1 MSVFRTITFLVMIIV
16 SFSACNSKE
25 EPYEVL
31 ITNKEAQISDMVIG
45 IHLDSV
51 SGSFYKIKG
60 LTPENEY
67 YFFNPVNLSVYL
79 YDLTDS
85 INEIKKRI
93 RIPLDASINFR
104 NVDDIY
110 YHSQDSIFVYD
121 NSNEEGSNPDLFL
134 LNGEGDIINS
144 FKVFDLSQGDP
155 IRIPK
160 MNVFNGRTMIF
171 HKGNMYF
178 SALPIHSTAS
188 NRSAPIV
195 KYSLAKGERS
205 FIGEFEIKPTDPNHY
220 VQFTMNGFFD
230 FNPKTEMIFLSF
242 AYDSDLYAYDIQ
254 SDEWMSL
261 RFETD
266 LFSRPDGISAGGEV
280 VTYIQEN
287 TWFMYLMVDPRDNT
301 VLRELSVPNDAPL
314 PEDFDRD
321 TMYPPPSFN
330 QWLFKIDP
338 STGDYSR
345 IADFDLARV
354 RFIHP
359 EWGPMITVQV
369 DYEALDLDPQ
379 DYVFFSPV
387 DFIDKD

>member
-1 MSVFRTITFLVMIIV
+1 MRVFRTIAFLVMIIV

-25 EPYEVL
+25 EPYEVQ

-60 LTPENEY
+60 LTPDNEY

-110 YHSQDSIFVYD
+110 YHSKDSIFVYD

-134 LNGEGDIINS
+134 LNGEGGILDS
-144 FKVFDLSQGDP
+144 FKVFDLSQNNLM
-155 IRIPK
+155 RVPK
-160 MNVFNGRTMIF
+160 NKVFNGPTMIF

-178 SALPIHSTAS
+178 SALPINITNSDKI
-188 NRSAPIV
+188 APLL
-195 KYSLAKGERS
+195 KYNLAKREQSLLGD
-205 FIGEFEIKPTDPNHY
+205 FEIKPPNSYHY
-220 VQFTMNGFFD
+220 AQFTRNGFID
-230 FNPKTEMIFLSF
+230 FNPNTEKLYFSY
-242 AYDSDLYAYDIQ
+242 AYDSDLYVFDIKTQ
-254 SDEWMSL
+254 KFNAL
-261 RFETD
+261 KFQTD
-266 LFSRPDGISAGGEV
+266 LFRNPEGIGTGEV
-280 VTYIQEN
+280 IPYIQGN
-287 TWFMYLMVDPRDNT
+287 TWFMYLMVDSRDST
-301 VLRELSVPNDAPL
+301 VLRKLSVPNEATL

-338 STGDYSR
+338 ISGDYFR
-345 IADFDLARV
+345 IPDFDLASV

-359 EWGPMITVQV
+359 VYGPMINVQV
-369 DYEALDLDPQ
+369 DYDSLGLDPE

>member
-1 MSVFRTITFLVMIIV
+1 MRVFRAIAFLVMIIV

-25 EPYEVL
+25 EPYEVQ
-31 ITNKEAQISDMVIG
+31 ITNKEAKISDMVIG

-60 LTPENEY
+60 LTPDNEY

-79 YDLTDS
+79 YDLADS

-110 YHSQDSIFVYD
+110 YHSEDSIFVYD
-121 NSNEEGSNPDLFL
+121 NSNEESSNSDLFL

-144 FKVFDLSQGDP
+144 FKVFDLGQGDP
-155 IRIPK
+155 MRVPK
-160 MNVFNGRTMIF
+160 SKVFNGRTMVF
-171 HKGNMYF
+171 HKGAMYF

-188 NRSAPIV
+188 NKSAPIL
-195 KYSLAKGERS
+195 KYSLATGERS
-205 FIGEFEIKPTDPNHY
+205 FIGDFEIKPSEPNQF

-230 FNPKTEMIFLSF
+230 FNPKTEIIYFSY
-242 AYDSDLYAYDIQ
+242 AYDSDLYGYDIQ
-254 SDEWMSL
+254 SEEWMSL

-266 LFSRPDGISAGGEV
+266 LFNRPDGIGTGEV
-280 VTYIQEN
+280 IPYIQEN
-287 TWFMYLMVDPRDNT
+287 TWFMYLMVDSRDST
-301 VLRELSVPNDAPL
+301 VLRKLSVPNEATL

-338 STGDYSR
+338 ISGDYFR
-345 IADFDLARV
+345 IPDFDLAQV

-359 EWGPMITVQV
+359 VYGPMINVQV
-369 DYEALDLDPQ
+369 DYDSLGLDPE
-379 DYVFFSPV
+379 DYVFFSTV